1 MRDVWSGNPDTDK
14 FWASEEG
21 SRISRSLTAQLA
33 TRAHFDRLG
42 NFFSGASLARHNERV
57 YRKLRLIK

>member
-14 FWASEEG
+14 FWASEEDTE
-21 SRISRSLTAQLA
+21 ISKMLAARSAARL
-33 TRAHFDRLG
+33 RADRLAD
-42 NFFSGASLARHNERV
+42 FFSGASLGRHNARV